1 MSAHSSGP
9 WMAHGPS
16 KPTPDAPEGG
26 DWCIQDGDTNVIA
39 ETFYR
44 VSEGAGGTRPAAA
57 PAPRADE
64 PATLNLGAIC
74 GRLGF
79 TVSAQ
84 FLADVLHV
92 QPARTD
98 KASKLYT
105 ERQFAVICGQ
115 LVSHVSAMAELYAGE
130 PA

>member
-1 MSAHSSGP
+1 
-9 WMAHGPS
+9 MA
-16 KPTPDAPEGG
+16 APAP
-26 DWCIQDGDTNVIA
+26 QA
-39 ETFYR
+39 
-44 VSEGAGGTRPAAA
+44 VSRPAAA
-57 PAPRADE
+57 PPAPRADE
-64 PATLNLGAIC
+64 PATLNLVAIC

>member
-1 MSAHSSGP
+1 
-9 WMAHGPS
+9 MAMPKH
-16 KPTPDAPEGG
+16 E
-26 DWCIQDGDTNVIA
+26 
-39 ETFYR
+39 
-44 VSEGAGGTRPAAA
+44 PA
-57 PAPRADE
+57 APRAAE

-84 FLADVLHV
+84 FLADVLHI

-105 ERQFAVICGQ
+105 ELQFAVICNQ
-115 LVSHVSAMAELYAGE
+115 LISHVSAMAELYAVE

>member
-1 MSAHSSGP
+1 
-9 WMAHGPS
+9 
-16 KPTPDAPEGG
+16 
-26 DWCIQDGDTNVIA
+26 V
-39 ETFYR
+39 
-44 VSEGAGGTRPAAA
+44 
-57 PAPRADE
+57 DE

-84 FLADVLHV
+84 FLADTLHI

-105 ERQFAVICGQ
+105 ETQFAAICREEI
-115 LVSHVSAMAELYAGE
+115 SHVGAMAELYAGE